1 MESDQVKS
9 VYSSLQNFI
18 NINANLKDLI
28 CEDDRMNESFG
39 TDAFSNGNQI
49 SNENAGAFGSEE
61 NAYGSMADRFMG
73 NNGFDKN
80 LGGYGHTPIKSRLDV
95 DLPAGIEKENFSA
108 SKIVQNSAIKS
119 QINNHNRTNE
129 NHLDGFLLQSP
140 NATRR

>member
-1 MESDQVKS
+1 
-9 VYSSLQNFI
+9 
-18 NINANLKDLI
+18 
-28 CEDDRMNESFG
+28 MNESFG

-73 NNGFDKN
+73 NNGFDQN

-95 DLPAGIEKENFSA
+95 DFPAGIEKENFSA

-129 NHLDGFLLQSP
+129 NHLDGLLLQSP